1 MIQRFPACSPPLTL
15 SSLPLHLTLSSS
27 FFHIL
32 ACRWATTSATAMH
45 ESSQPKTHSTL
56 SQMTRVDPS
65 DDPDSDSMAQSPYY
79 ENAQTVRI
87 PTKSGTEVAIRSHH
101 QSDDRLPRSGLSSR
115 PSSRPS
121 SRDGELDHDDAELL
135 QKYSVTPSTADL
147 DIPTRT
153 LVKPLIETELASKF
167 LFVPRAPPTNAPSN
181 SQSNSSIQSSQAVLS
196 TSFEKSNQEHQVSAR
211 GARQEPSLAPT
222 SQGQKSIFS
231 WLKSWLT
238 LNIQAPIEY
247 QEDVQRQ
254 RSPLFQNLS
263 DAQVQKASS
272 HPHAPQGVLQNP
284 DHSHTQSLKQPKRK
298 R

>member
-1 MIQRFPACSPPLTL
+1 
-15 SSLPLHLTLSSS
+15 
-27 FFHIL
+27 
-32 ACRWATTSATAMH
+32 MH

-65 DDPDSDSMAQSPYY
+65 DGPDSDSMAQSPYY

-101 QSDDRLPRSGLSSR
+101 QSDDRPPRSGL
-115 PSSRPS
+115 SSRPS

-135 QKYSVTPSTADL
+135 QRYSVTPSTADL

-153 LVKPLIETELASKF
+153 LVKPLIESELELGFAF
-167 LFVPRAPPTNAPSN
+167 GLRPPPTNTPSN
-181 SQSNSSIQSSQAVLS
+181 PQSNSSTQSSQAVLS

-284 DHSHTQSLKQPKRK
+284 DHSHTQGLKQPKRK